1 VTTPGLHLCGMDRNA
16 VVVDG
21 TLPGSSRCS
30 AEPADQDFGPAF
42 AGRNGVEIW
51 NANGVSVEN
60 LTVCNFIG
68 DASANNGNQIWWNG
82 GDGSGRIGRGPY
94 YGASLTASSSFY
106 QQGTPNVAQYG
117 IFVSNS
123 KGPGSI
129 QFSYASNMGD
139 SSFYI
144 GGCRDCNALLRFVH
158 AQNSPQGYS
167 GSNSGGHLVME
178 DSEWD
183 HNQSGIVPSSLA
195 SYDQPSPQNGACPK
209 APGKSCTLIQQNYV
223 HDNNNPNTP
232 GSGLAATAVIGS
244 GIDLTGRR
252 NNTVRNNLVIH
263 NGSWGNLLNDYPDF
277 SPVIGSTYCAGGI
290 LGYNPPPPFDPLYG
304 SAVPCFFHSFG
315 NHVVGNWFEHNGFF
329 GNDTNGDLDGAVLGY
344 RTNNRFRGN
353 VDLGKKKPTSSPSNL
368 AGSKTWRVL
377 AENRGNLTPTRSS
390 R

>member
-1 VTTPGLHLCGMDRNA
+1 MTTPGLHLRGMDRNA
-16 VVVDG
+16 VIVDG

-30 AEPADQDFGPAF
+30 AEPADQDFCPPF

-68 DASANNGNQIWWNG
+68 DASANNGNQIWRNG
-82 GDGSGRIGRGPY
+82 GDGSGRIGLMPY
-94 YGASLTASSSFY
+94 YGACRAVSSSFY
-106 QQGTPNVAQYG
+106 RQGTPNVAQYG
-117 IFVSNS
+117 TFVSNS

-195 SYDQPSPQNGACPK
+195 SYDQPSPRNGACPK
-209 APGKSCTLIQQNYV
+209 ASGKFCTLIQQNYM

-232 GSGLAATAVIGS
+232 GSGLAATAVTGS

-252 NNTVRNNLVIH
+252 NNTRPQQS
-263 NGSWGNLLNDYPDF
+263 GYP
-277 SPVIGSTYCAGGI
+277 
-290 LGYNPPPPFDPLYG
+290 
-304 SAVPCFFHSFG
+304 
-315 NHVVGNWFEHNGFF
+315 
-329 GNDTNGDLDGAVLGY
+329 
-344 RTNNRFRGN
+344 
-353 VDLGKKKPTSSPSNL
+353 
-368 AGSKTWRVL
+368 
-377 AENRGNLTPTRSS
+377 
-390 R
+390 